1 MLKERKKMRI
11 LLVISAFNSLSQ
23 RIFCDLR
30 DRGETVG
37 VTFAINDAQ
46 LIEEVTAFNPDV
58 ILSPFLKKRI
68 PQSIWSAIPT
78 FIVHPGI
85 AGDRGAHA
93 LDWAI
98 MNEEKSWGVTILLA
112 NGEYDAGDIYAHGTF
127 TMPKDAK
134 ASVYRNAVSTLASKL
149 VEELFESLNDSTFI
163 PMLQQEHALHGSP
176 HLVMTQLDRR
186 IDWENDTT
194 DEILKKIHAGDS
206 HPGVIDTILD
216 LECFLYGAHQEAT
229 LRGGIKEILAKREG
243 AICIGTRDGAL
254 WISHLK
260 ERKNNSIKLP
270 STYVLKDRLKGVRE
284 DRLPLF
290 VDPTLV
296 TFKEITFYQRDEV
309 GYLGFDFHNGAMGA
323 HQCVRL
329 KYAFDHL
336 KQSGIKVLVLMG
348 GSDFFSNGIHLN
360 IMEDSKKSDEDGW
373 SNIHSMN
380 EVVKSILLC
389 DEVLTVSS
397 LHRNAGAGG
406 MFLALASDYVI
417 ARDGVVLNPHY
428 QTLGLH
434 GSEYWTYSL
443 PLRVGESKAEE
454 LTNTCLPISAK
465 EAVKIGLADA
475 LMSEEDEKY
484 FEELH
489 FYCQELYAD
498 EEKYYE
504 FLDSKRDTISNP
516 DFLNEIQQYREKE
529 LEQMHPSF
537 YDPNSDFNTLRKEF
551 VYKLC
556 PIQTPRYLR
565 KICLKEASF
574 SAIAA
579 SVADRGFALN
589 GVKIE

>member
-1 MLKERKKMRI
+1 MRI
-11 LLVISAFNSLSQ
+11 LLVVSAFNSLSQ

-30 DRGETVG
+30 ERGETVG

-46 LIEEVTAFNPDV
+46 LIEEVIAFKPDF

-68 PQSIWSAIPT
+68 PQSIWSTIPT
-78 FIVHPGI
+78 FIIHPGI

-98 MNEEKSWGVTILLA
+98 MNEEKSWGVTILQA

-127 TMPKDAK
+127 TMPKATK

-149 VEELFESLNDSTFI
+149 VEELVESVNDSTFS
-163 PMLQQEHALHGSP
+163 PLSQQEHTLQGSA

-206 HPGVIDTILD
+206 HPGVVDTLLD
-216 LECFLYGAHQEAT
+216 LECFLYGAHKEAI
-229 LRGGIKEILAKREG
+229 LRGGIKEVLAKREG
-243 AICIGTRDGAL
+243 AICIGTRDGAI

-270 STYVLKDRLKGVRE
+270 ATYVLKDRLKGVRE

-290 VDPTLV
+290 VDPMLE

-380 EVVKSILLC
+380 EVVKSVLLC
-389 DEVLTVSS
+389 DEILTVSS

-406 MFLALASDYVI
+406 VFLALACDYVI

-428 QTLGLH
+428 KTLGLH

-443 PLRVGESKAEE
+443 PRRVGVQKADE
-454 LTNTCLPISAK
+454 LTSACLPISAK
-465 EAVKIGLADA
+465 EAVKVGLADV

-556 PIQTPRYLR
+556 PIQTPSYL
-565 KICLKEASF
+565 K
-574 SAIAA
+574 
-579 SVADRGFALN
+579 
-589 GVKIE
+589 GVG

>member
-1 MLKERKKMRI
+1 MRI

-23 RIFCDLR
+23 RIFCDLL

-37 VTFAINDAQ
+37 ITFAINDAQ
-46 LIEEVTAFNPDV
+46 LIEEVTAFNPDF

-68 PQSIWSAIPT
+68 PQNIWSAIPT

-98 MNEEKSWGVTILLA
+98 MNEEKSWGVTILRA

-127 TMPKDAK
+127 TMPKAAK

-163 PMLQQEHALHGSP
+163 PMSQQKHCLQGSA
-176 HLVMTQLDRR
+176 HLVMNQLDRR

-194 DEILKKIHAGDS
+194 DEILKKIHGGDS

-290 VDPTLV
+290 VDPKLV

-336 KQSGIKVLVLMG
+336 KQSGIKILVLMG

-360 IMEDSKKSDEDGW
+360 IMEDSNKSDEDGW

-380 EVVKSILLC
+380 EVVKSVLLC
-389 DEVLTVSS
+389 DEILTVSS

-406 MFLALASDYVI
+406 VFLALASDYVT

-428 QTLGLH
+428 QTLGLY

-443 PLRVGESKAEE
+443 PLRVGESKAVE
-454 LTNTCLPISAK
+454 LTNACLPISTDSAFS
-465 EAVKIGLADA
+465 IGLVDTV
-475 LMSEEDEKY
+475 LSENEETYLD
-484 FEELH
+484 ELH
-489 FYCQELYAD
+489 RYCMSLYD
-498 EEKYYE
+498 NEDRYYDL
-504 FLDSKRDTISNP
+504 LDAKQQKIHHTSFTE
-516 DFLNEIQQYREKE
+516 EIQRHRDVE

-537 YDPNSDFNTLRKEF
+537 YDLKSDFNRLRKDF

-556 PIQTPRYLR
+556 PIQTPNYL
-565 KICLKEASF
+565 KGDFCA
-574 SAIAA
+574 
-579 SVADRGFALN
+579 
-589 GVKIE
+589 

>member
-1 MLKERKKMRI
+1 MRI
-11 LLVISAFNSLSQ
+11 LLIVSAFNSLTQ
-23 RIFCDLR
+23 RIFCDLC

-37 VTFAINDAQ
+37 IAFAIHDSQ
-46 LIEEVTAFNPDV
+46 LIEEVAAFEPDI

-68 PQSIWSAIPT
+68 PEGIWSTIPT
-78 FIVHPGI
+78 FILHPGI

-98 MNEEKSWGVTILLA
+98 MNEERTWGVTILRA

-127 TMPKDAK
+127 TMPAFASK
-134 ASVYRNAVSTLASKL
+134 ASVYRKEVSTLASKL
-149 VEELFESLNDSTFI
+149 VIELFESLDDPSFV
-163 PMLQQEHALHGSP
+163 PMSQHEHSLPGSA

-186 IDWENDTT
+186 IDWESDTT
-194 DEILKKIHAGDS
+194 DEILKKIHAADS
-206 HPGVIDTILD
+206 HPGVVDTILGM
-216 LECFLYGAHQEAT
+216 ECTMYGGHKEAT
-229 LRGGIKEILAKREG
+229 LRGGMKEILAKREG

-260 ERKNNSIKLP
+260 ERHAPSIKLP
-270 STYVLKDRLKGVRE
+270 ATYLLKDRLKGVRE

-290 VDPTLV
+290 VDPKLE

-336 KQSGIKVLVLMG
+336 KQSGIKVLVLLG
-348 GSDFFSNGIHLN
+348 GTDFFSNGIHLN

-389 DEVLTVSS
+389 EEVITVSA

-406 MFLALASDYVI
+406 VFLALAADHVVV
-417 ARDGVVLNPHY
+417 RQGVVLNPHY

-434 GSEYWTYSL
+434 GSEYWTFTL
-443 PLRVGESKAEE
+443 PRRIGGINGQK
-454 LTNTCLPISAK
+454 LTRACLPISA
-465 EAVKIGLADA
+465 ERAYSIGLADV
-475 LMSEEDEKY
+475 LLCEEDERY

-489 FYCQELYAD
+489 LYCQKLYGD
-498 EEKYYE
+498 EDQYYKR
-504 FLDSKRDTISNP
+504 LDAKRDTITDP
-516 DFLNEIQQYREKE
+516 DFLSEIQHHRDKE
-529 LEQMHPSF
+529 LEKMYPSF
-537 YDPNSDFNTLRKEF
+537 YDPNSDFNRLRKEF

-556 PIQTPRYLR
+556 PIQTPSYL
-565 KICLKEASF
+565 KGDFYA
-574 SAIAA
+574 
-579 SVADRGFALN
+579 
-589 GVKIE
+589 

>member
-1 MLKERKKMRI
+1 MRI

-30 DRGETVG
+30 DRDETVG
-37 VTFAINDAQ
+37 VTFAINDTQ
-46 LIEEVTAFNPDV
+46 LIEEVTAFNPDF

-98 MNEEKSWGVTILLA
+98 MNEEKSWGVTILRA

-127 TMPKDAK
+127 TMPKATK
-134 ASVYRNAVSTLASKL
+134 ASAYRNAVSTLASKL

-360 IMEDSKKSDEDGW
+360 VMEDSKKSDEDGW

-434 GSEYWTYSL
+434 GSEYWTFSL

-454 LTNTCLPISAK
+454 LTKNCLPVSTQRASS
-465 EAVKIGLADA
+465 IGLVDTV
-475 LMSEEDEKY
+475 LSENDETY
-484 FEELH
+484 LDELH
-489 FYCQELYAD
+489 RYCKSLCD
-498 EEKYYE
+498 NEERYYE
-504 FLDSKRDTISNP
+504 LLDAKREKIHHTS
-516 DFLNEIQQYREKE
+516 FTEEIQRHREVE
-529 LEQMHPSF
+529 LEQMYPSF
-537 YDPNSDFNTLRKEF
+537 YDSKSDFNCLRKEF

-556 PIQTPRYLR
+556 PIQTPNYL
-565 KICLKEASF
+565 KGDFCA
-574 SAIAA
+574 
-579 SVADRGFALN
+579 
-589 GVKIE
+589 

>member
-1 MLKERKKMRI
+1 MRI

-37 VTFAINDAQ
+37 VAFAINDAQ
-46 LIEEVTAFNPDV
+46 LIKEVTAFKPDF

-68 PQSIWSAIPT
+68 PEEIWSTIPT
-78 FIVHPGI
+78 FILHPGI

-98 MNEEKSWGVTILLA
+98 MNEEKSWGVTILRA

-127 TMPKDAK
+127 TMPKATK
-134 ASVYRNAVSTLASKL
+134 ASVYRNAVSILASKL
-149 VEELFESLNDSTFI
+149 VEELLVSLDNFSFV
-163 PMLQQEHALHGSP
+163 PMSQHEHRLLGSA

-186 IDWENDTT
+186 IHWESDTT
-194 DEILKKIHAGDS
+194 DEILKKIHTADS

-216 LECFLYGAHQEAT
+216 VECFLYGAHKEAI
-229 LRGGIKEILAKREG
+229 LRGGIKEVLAKREG
-243 AICIGTRDGAL
+243 AICIGTKDGAI

-260 ERKNNSIKLP
+260 ERKSNSIKLP
-270 STYVLKDRLKGVRE
+270 ATYVLKDRLKGVME

-290 VDPTLV
+290 VDPKLE

-336 KQSGIKVLVLMG
+336 KQSGIKVLVLLG
-348 GSDFFSNGIHLN
+348 GTDFFSNGIHLN

-380 EVVKSILLC
+380 EVIKSVLLC
-389 DEVLTVSS
+389 DEILTVSS

-406 MFLALASDYVI
+406 VFLALASDYVI
-417 ARDGVVLNPHY
+417 AREGVVLNPHY

-443 PLRVGESKAEE
+443 PRRVGINKAHE
-454 LTNTCLPISAK
+454 LTTKCLPISVN
-465 EAVKIGLADA
+465 EAVKIGLADT

-489 FYCQELYAD
+489 VYCQKLYMD
-498 EEKYYE
+498 EERYYQRLDAKHDTINE
-504 FLDSKRDTISNP
+504 SAFLD
-516 DFLNEIQQYREKE
+516 EIQRYREKE
-529 LEQMHPSF
+529 LEQMHSSF
-537 YDPNSDFNTLRKEF
+537 YDPSSDFNRLRKEF

-556 PIQTPRYLR
+556 PIQTPSYV
-565 KICLKEASF
+565 K
-574 SAIAA
+574 
-579 SVADRGFALN
+579 
-589 GVKIE
+589 GVG